1 MSIIYLRRIQAQ
13 AALVSASRRGP
24 QGRGPAPS
32 PSRTPPVQWV
42 PFPNTARGSGRT
54 RTCSDGTAGGRK
66 PHRQGR
72 QAGSRRVRFGPTNL
86 CRKNREALADRF
98 LWMAPLRLTGRSVA
112 AGSSRGECVRWT
124 RSDQRLREVAS
135 GDLTAGP
142 GIPGTGIGPPQDR
155 PGAAHPRQR
164 I

>member
-1 MSIIYLRRIQAQ
+1 MSIIYLRRIQSQ
-13 AALVSASRRGP
+13 AALVSASPAARRDAALP
-24 QGRGPAPS
+24 PS
-32 PSRTPPVQWV
+32 PPGAPPVLGV
-42 PFPNTARGSGRT
+42 PSTSPARGSGRT
-54 RTCSDGTAGGRK
+54 RMCSDGTAGGRK
-66 PHRQGR
+66 PHRQGG
-72 QAGSRRVRFGPTNL
+72 QAGSRRARFGLPNL

-112 AGSSRGECVRWT
+112 AGSFRAAIVRCA
-124 RSDQRLREVAS
+124 RSDRHQEEVTS
-135 GDLTAGP
+135 GELTAGH